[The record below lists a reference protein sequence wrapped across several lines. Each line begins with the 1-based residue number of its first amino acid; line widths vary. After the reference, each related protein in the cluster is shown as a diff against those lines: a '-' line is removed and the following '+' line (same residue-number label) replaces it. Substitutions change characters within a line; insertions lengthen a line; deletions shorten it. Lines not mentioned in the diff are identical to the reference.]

1 MKFKDCFRR
10 ALIVLLCAT
19 VLLMPLPEVYAA
31 PEDDEEYS
39 DTYDEDTDTSSE
51 DDSGEEEDNSGANS
65 EDEDDTTSEN
75 DGSGDSESSD
85 SSEDE
90 DDGEGTNDGENSEDG
105 EEDSQKEKSA
115 LADPGTTIGNLE
127 DPLIEATAAMLV
139 NPDTG
144 MILYEKHADEK
155 RYPASTTKIMTAIVT
170 LENVPLADTVTAE
183 ASDFEH
189 VTADSSNADIKE
201 GETLTVEDLLYAL
214 MLPSANEAAYIL
226 ARHVGGTWE
235 NFVDMMNAKAEDLG
249 CTGTHFSNP
258 CGLHQDDHY
267 TTARDLLKMT
277 EYAMKDDTFKEI
289 VNTAQHRMA
298 KTNIHPERLI
308 FTTNQLTYSTYQ
320 PWAYAYCT
328 GVKTGHTSQAG
339 NCLVASA
346 EKGKGKLYSIVLGC
360 EDATAATY
368 VAKSFIETKRLFEWG
383 FKNFET
389 KTLIKRGDT
398 VTDIEVRLSAD
409 TDRLTLTAKNDLVV
423 SVPKDVELEDMDSK
437 STVPESKDAPVKA
450 GDVVGS
456 LTYSYE
462 GVDYGTVELVALTDV
477 ELSQVLYYADKLENF
492 FKSTIF
498 KGALVVLGVFFLLY
512 IVFNL
517 TIGSFRRR
525 KQKHDMQSRYDN
537 SNFQRRRR
545 R

>member
-1 MKFKDCFRR
+1 MLIC
-10 ALIVLLCAT
+10 ALVLFA
-19 VLLMPLPEVYAA
+19 PLPKVYAA

-39 DTYDEDTDTSSE
+39 DTYDEDSDTSEDNDGDAPEDDGTSDDDTGDSSTDDDTSE
-51 DDSGEEEDNSGANS
+51 DDSEDPSKNENADD
-65 EDEDDTTSEN
+65 EKTEDDE
-75 DGSGDSESSD
+75 
-85 SSEDE
+85 
-90 DDGEGTNDGENSEDG
+90 TNKNN
-105 EEDSQKEKSA
+105 SA
-115 LADPGTTIGNLE
+115 LSDPGTTIGGLE
-127 DPLIEATAAMLV
+127 DPMIEATAALLV

-144 MILYEKHADEK
+144 MILYEKHADEQ
-155 RYPASTTKIMTAIVT
+155 RFPASTTKIMTAIVT
-170 LENVPLADTVTAE
+170 LENVPLGDTVTAE
-183 ASDFEH
+183 ASDFKH

-267 TTARDLLKMT
+267 TTARDLMKMA

-289 VNTAQHRMA
+289 ANTAQHRMD
-298 KTNIHPERLI
+298 KTNLHPERLI
-308 FTTNQLTYSTYQ
+308 FTTNMLTYSTYQ
-320 PWAYAYCT
+320 PWSYAYCN
-328 GVKTGHTSQAG
+328 GIKTGHTSQAG

-346 EKGKGKLYSIVLGC
+346 EKNRGKLYSVVLGC
-360 EDATAATY
+360 EDAPNSSS
-368 VAKSFIETKRLFEWG
+368 VAKSFTETKRLFEWG
-383 FKNFET
+383 FSNFET
-389 KTLIKRGDT
+389 KTLIKKGDT

-423 SVPKDVELEDMDSK
+423 SVPTDVELEDMDSR
-437 STVPESKDAPVKA
+437 STVPETKDAPVKA
-450 GDVVGS
+450 GDVIGS

-498 KGALVVLGVFFLLY
+498 KGVLVVLGVFFMLY
-512 IVFNL
+512 VAFSL
-517 TIGSFRRR
+517 TVGSFRRKKEKR
-525 KQKHDMQSRYDN
+525 EMQSRFGN
-537 SNFQRRRR
+537 TNLQRRRR

>member
-1 MKFKDCFRR
+1 MKFNNCFRR
-10 ALIVLLCAT
+10 ILIAVLCAT
-19 VLLMPLPEVYAA
+19 VLFMPLPEVYAA

-39 DTYDEDTDTSSE
+39 DTYDEETDTSADEDSGDPSEDESSGSSDDTDTSDGSE
-51 DDSGEEEDNSGANS
+51 D
-65 EDEDDTTSEN
+65 SEN
-75 DGSGDSESSD
+75 PDSSD
-85 SSEDE
+85 SGISENGEGSEDSDE
-90 DDGEGTNDGENSEDG
+90 
-105 EEDSQKEKSA
+105 SQNEKTA
-115 LADPGTTIGNLE
+115 LSDPGTTIGNLE

-144 MILYEKHADEK
+144 MVLYEKHADEK
-155 RYPASTTKIMTAIVT
+155 RYPASTTKIMTAIIT

-183 ASDFEH
+183 ASDFKN

-235 NFVDMMNAKAEDLG
+235 NFVDMMNAKAEELG

-258 CGLHQDDHY
+258 CGLHQNDHY
-267 TTARDLLKMT
+267 TTARDLLRMT
-277 EYAMKDDTFKEI
+277 EYAMRDETFQEI

-298 KTNIHPERLI
+298 KTNMHPERLV

-328 GVKTGHTSQAG
+328 GIKTGHTSQAG

-360 EDATAATY
+360 EDATASSY
-368 VAKSFIETKRLFEWG
+368 VAKSFVETKRLFEWG
-383 FKNFET
+383 FNNFET
-389 KTLIKRGDT
+389 KTLIKKGDT

-450 GDVVGS
+450 GDVIGS
-456 LTYSYE
+456 LTYSYQ
-462 GVDYGTVELVALTDV
+462 GVDYGTVELVALTAV

-492 FKSTIF
+492 FKSSIF
-498 KGALVVLGVFFLLY
+498 KGVLVVLGVFFLFY

-517 TIGSFRRR
+517 TIGSFRKR